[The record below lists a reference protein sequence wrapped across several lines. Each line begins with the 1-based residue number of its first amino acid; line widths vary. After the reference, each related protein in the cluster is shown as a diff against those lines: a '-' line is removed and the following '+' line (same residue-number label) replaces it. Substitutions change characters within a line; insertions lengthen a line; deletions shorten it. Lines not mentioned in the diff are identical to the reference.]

1 MTPELIH
8 DLMISAMV
16 ITLKVSLP
24 LLLTS
29 LIIGILI
36 SIFQALTQI
45 QENTLAFVPKLLAMF
60 GVLALS
66 MSYMGSNLGGF
77 TQDLYS
83 YIVQT
88 D

>member
-8 DLMISAMV
+8 DLMIAAMV
-16 ITLKVSLP
+16 ITLKVCLP

-29 LIIGILI
+29 LAIGIII

-45 QENTLAFVPKLLAMF
+45 QENTLAFVPKLLAVF

-66 MSYMGSNLGGF
+66 MGYMGSHLGSF
-77 TQDLYS
+77 TQELYNH
-83 YIVQT
+83 IVQGR
-88 D
+88 